1 MTLFFLAAGL
11 LLVLAYLLF
20 LPALR
25 GHRAA
30 AVPDRSRL
38 SRLLYQQ
45 RRAELAQELA
55 QGSLDAAAHA
65 RLSQELDRQWL
76 EDEAA
81 DDTPAASAH
90 TAPPARWPVLAVLLL
105 LPLFGYGLYSQLGR
119 PDLLDSQASAAAS
132 SAQVMEDNIRHL
144 AERLQKTPEDL
155 QGWVLLARAYQVTQ
169 RPSQAQ
175 GAYEKALGLAPDNLE
190 LKVLYAQALAE
201 AQGNRLQG
209 RPAQIIAEVLA
220 ADPNFAHA
228 LWMAG
233 LAAAE
238 QGDAPAALAHWQKL
252 KAQYPAD
259 SEDAKQLSGYIA
271 MLTGGQQQQQPQ
283 AAAPALRIR
292 VKASLAPSLAGQ
304 IQPQDTLFIFAK
316 AAAGPPMPLAI
327 VRKQTKDL
335 PVEVD
340 LDDTMAMAPGMNLSA
355 FPQIILGARISRSG
369 QAMPA
374 SGDLQGLSQPL
385 APQNGQA
392 YAVEI
397 NQVVP

>member
-1 MTLFFLAAGL
+1 MSLFFLAAGL

-25 GHRAA
+25 GQSADPS
-30 AVPDRSRL
+30 PDRARL

-45 RRAELAQELA
+45 RREELAQELA
-55 QGSLDAAAHA
+55 QGNLDPAVHA

-76 EDEAA
+76 D
-81 DDTPAASAH
+81 DDTAGPSAAG
-90 TAPPARWPVLAVLLL
+90 TATAGRWPVLAVLLL
-105 LPLFGYGLYSQLGR
+105 LPLFGLGLYSQLGR
-119 PDLLDSQASAAAS
+119 PDLLGSQATPAES

-144 AERLQKTPEDL
+144 AERLQKTPDDL
-155 QGWVLLARAYQVTQ
+155 QGWILLARAYQVTQ
-169 RPSQAQ
+169 RPSEAQ
-175 GAYEKALGLAPDNLE
+175 GAYEKALALAPDNLE
-190 LKVLYAQALAE
+190 LKVLYAQSLAE

-209 RPAQIIAEVLA
+209 RPAQLIAEVLA
-220 ADPNFAHA
+220 ADPNFPHA

-238 QGDAPAALAHWQKL
+238 QGDAPTALAHWQKL

-259 SEDAKQLSGYIA
+259 SDDAKQLSGYIA
-271 MLTGGQQQQQPQ
+271 MLTTGQQQPA

-292 VKASLAPSLAGQ
+292 VKATLAPALAGKV
-304 IQPQDTLFIFAK
+304 QPQATLFIFAK

-327 VRKQTKDL
+327 VRKQAKDL
-335 PVEVD
+335 PLAVE
-340 LDDTMAMAPGMNLSA
+340 LDDTMTMASGMNLAA
-355 FPQIILGARISRSG
+355 FPQIILGARISKSG
-369 QAMPA
+369 QAKPA

-385 APQNGQA
+385 APQNGQE

-397 NQVVP
+397 NQEVP